1 MLWLVYHGTEEYLY
15 CGWFA
20 RILRSG
26 LCFVLFS
33 RRMRSGLSSACF
45 ISGLRSG
52 FYCLVYCTEDR
63 GVFAGGFIVDH
74 YCLF

>member
-1 MLWLVYHGTEEYLY
+1 MLWVVYHGTEEYLY

-26 LCFVLFS
+26 LCFVLFTG
-33 RRMRSGLSSACF
+33 RMRSGLCSTSF

-52 FYCLVYCTEDR
+52 LYCWVYCTEDR
-63 GVFAGGFIVDH
+63 GVFVGGFIVDH